1 MTAPKSLRELLQ
13 RPETLLLPGVF
24 DGVSARIAAQSGFEA
39 LYMTGFGVVASAFG
53 LPDAGAAT
61 YTDMV
66 DRVRY
71 IASSANVP
79 VLADGDT
86 GYGGLLNVDRTVRG
100 YIAAGA
106 SGIQLEDQ
114 EVPKRCGHTPGRR
127 VVDIE
132 DAVHKIKVA
141 AAARNDADSDFVI
154 VARTDARTAHGLDEA
169 LRRGEKFF
177 NAGADVL
184 FVESPES
191 VEELRKIGETFR
203 GKWLLANMIEGGR
216 TPCLPATELAALGFK
231 IGLYPLTG
239 LLAGAAALASIYA
252 DLRRAGGSGSTT
264 VPLMPFES
272 MTGLMGFRQVWE
284 FEKRWS

>member
-1 MTAPKSLRELLQ
+1 MKAEKSLRKLLE
-13 RPETLLLPGVF
+13 RPDVLMLPGVF
-24 DGVSARIAAQSGFEA
+24 DGVSARIAARSGFDA

-53 LPDAGAAT
+53 LPDAGTAT

-71 IASSANVP
+71 IAGSVGVP

-100 YIAAGA
+100 YIEAGA

-127 VVDIE
+127 VIDVE
-132 DAVHKIKVA
+132 DAVHKIRVA
-141 AAARNDADSDFVI
+141 DAARENRDFVI
-154 VARTDARTAHGLDEA
+154 VARTDARTSHGLDEA

-177 NAGADVL
+177 EAGADVL
-184 FVESPES
+184 FIESPES
-191 VEELRKIGETFR
+191 VEELRKIGDAFR

-216 TPCLPATELAALGFK
+216 TPCIPANELAGLGFK

-239 LLAGAAALASIYA
+239 LLAGAAALTSIYA
-252 DLRRAGGSGSTT
+252 DLHRSGGSGNTT

-272 MTGLMGFRQVWE
+272 MTGLMGFRKVWE